1 MSHEYSFDKKELFD
15 RSNVVGYG
23 QGYKEVGGVL
33 TNERALIVMV
43 NKKLP
48 AENLMPDDLVPLEIG
63 GLPTDVIETGIF
75 NAFQKRTGKHR
86 PAPGG
91 VSIGHFGITAGTF
104 GSIVRDAST
113 GERLI
118 LSNNHVLANS
128 NNASIGDEIYQ
139 PGAYDG
145 GGSADQIA
153 ELYKYVHINFGGDPI
168 SSVLAETLASLGNL
182 ILGLFG
188 EGGCR
193 LGVSCSEIVNLVD
206 AATALPLRDSEVSDD
221 ILGIGPVSGSMS
233 AYLGQPV
240 RKSGRTTGVTNGIIT
255 VLDAVISVSYGSGK
269 SALFEDQI
277 VSSYMSD
284 PGDSGSLLVDGEEN
298 VAVGLLFAGSD
309 STTVYG
315 TIANV
320 MNLLDVTI

>member
-1 MSHEYSFDKKELFD
+1 MSHEYSFNKKELFN

-33 TNERALIVMV
+33 TSERALIVMV
-43 NKKLP
+43 SKKLP
-48 AENLMPDDLVPLEIG
+48 AEDLMPDDLVPLEIG
-63 GLPTDVIETGIF
+63 GLPTDVMETGIF
-75 NAFQKRTGKHR
+75 TAFQKPTEKHR

-104 GSIVRDAST
+104 GSVVRDAST
-113 GERLI
+113 GTRLI

-139 PGAYDG
+139 PGVFDG
-145 GGSADQIA
+145 GSSSDQIA
-153 ELYKYVHINFGGDPI
+153 ELYKYVSINFGGDPV

-193 LGVSCSEIVNLVD
+193 LDVECSEVINLVD
-206 AATALPLRDSEVSDD
+206 AALARPLKDSDVSND
-221 ILGIGPVSGSMS
+221 ILGIGPVSGYMP
-233 AYLGQPV
+233 AYLGQSV
-240 RKSGRTTGVTNGIIT
+240 RKSGRTTGLTTGSIAVI
-255 VLDAVISVSYGSGK
+255 DAVVNVSYGQGK
-269 SALFEDQI
+269 SALFEEQI
-277 VSSYMSD
+277 VSGYMSD
-284 PGDSGSLLVDGEEN
+284 PGDSGSLLVAGEEN

-309 STTVYG
+309 TSTVYG
-315 TIANV
+315 TMANV
-320 MNLLDVTI
+320 VNLLDVTI